1 MHFIKTSF
9 ELISEPLKHLVN
21 MYLETGIYP
30 DQLKVVKIISF
41 SRLAKQ
47 THSQIIDH
55 FPSYRAPQKL

>member
-9 ELISEPLKHLVN
+9 ELISEPLKHVVN
-21 MYLETGIYP
+21 MSLETGIYP
-30 DQLKVVKIISF
+30 DQLKVAKIISF

-47 THSQIIDH
+47 IYSQIIDQ